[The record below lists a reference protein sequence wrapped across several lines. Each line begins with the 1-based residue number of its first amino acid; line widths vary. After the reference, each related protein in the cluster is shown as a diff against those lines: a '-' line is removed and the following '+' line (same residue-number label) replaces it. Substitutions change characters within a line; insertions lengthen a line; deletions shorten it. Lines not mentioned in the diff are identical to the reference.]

1 MPNESLSIH
10 LSPPALQRALG
21 ERARELRLAQN
32 LSQQELAGRAGLG
45 LATVQRFER
54 TGQASLR
61 SVVKLAFVLG
71 AEQGFD
77 ALFPLPE
84 VRSITEALRQEATLG
99 QRRRRARPTR

>member
-1 MPNESLSIH
+1 MRNESLLIH
-10 LSPPALQRALG
+10 LSPPALQLSLG
-21 ERARELRLAQN
+21 ERARDLRLAQN
-32 LSQQELAGRAGLG
+32 LSQQELARRAGLG

-71 AEQGFD
+71 AEQGFE

-84 VRSITEALRQEATLG
+84 VQSIDEALQQEAALA
-99 QRRRRARPTR
+99 QRRRRARPAR